1 MIGRIQGRL
10 LEKNPPQI
18 LVDVHGVGYEI
29 DVPMSSFYNLPEVGG
44 EVTLLT
50 HFVVR
55 EDAQLLYGFLT
66 AREREVFRLL
76 IRISGIGA
84 RTALSILSGMSV
96 DMLAQAISAQD
107 TAKLTRVPGIGK
119 KTAERLVLE
128 LKGVVLDG
136 EPIGDITLVPTLLG
150 VLAAAVFGFIAIK
163 GMLKLIRRV
172 SMKWFALYTF
182 LLGTF
187 LLLDKFVFKI
197 WMI

>member
-107 TAKLTRVPGIGK
+107 TAMLTRVPGIGK

-128 LKGVVLDG
+128 LKGKVGADLTGVVLGAAPNDARS
-136 EPIGDITLVPTLLG
+136 DVVSALVALG
-150 VLAAAVFGFIAIK
+150 YSEREALAAAKRLPEDISVSDGIREA
-163 GMLKLIRRV
+163 LK
-172 SMKWFALYTF
+172 SMTK
-182 LLGTF
+182 
-187 LLLDKFVFKI
+187 
-197 WMI
+197 

>member
-107 TAKLTRVPGIGK
+107 TAMLTRVPGIGK

-128 LKGVVLDG
+128 LKGKVGADLTGVVLGAASNDARS
-136 EPIGDITLVPTLLG
+136 DVVSALVALG
-150 VLAAAVFGFIAIK
+150 YSEREALAAAKRLPEDISVSDGIREA
-163 GMLKLIRRV
+163 LK
-172 SMKWFALYTF
+172 SMTK
-182 LLGTF
+182 
-187 LLLDKFVFKI
+187 
-197 WMI
+197 

>member
-107 TAKLTRVPGIGK
+107 TAMLTRVPGIGK

-128 LKGVVLDG
+128 LKGKVGADLTGVVLGAAPNDARS
-136 EPIGDITLVPTLLG
+136 DVVSALVALG
-150 VLAAAVFGFIAIK
+150 YYESEAVAAAKRVPRDISVGDGIREA
-163 GMLKLIRRV
+163 LK
-172 SMKWFALYTF
+172 SMTK
-182 LLGTF
+182 
-187 LLLDKFVFKI
+187 
-197 WMI
+197 